1 MFGDFF
7 SPGKSDIKEG
17 YKDYRNYLTRGYNE
31 AQPMFEQG
39 YNQAIEGLDPYT
51 QSGAAGQ
58 GMYADLLGIN
68 GAEARSAAQNL
79 LMSDPANSGA
89 LAMDQNAVARAMN
102 ARGQGGSG
110 AAALAAERVFQQGY
124 GNILNRYAGLG
135 QQGLQAAG
143 MSGQFAAQRGQ
154 DLGNLAFGTNQLKG
168 NAAMGYGNA
177 MAQSKQ
183 AGMNNLLGVA
193 GLGTS
198 ALGPGG
204 LFGAKGM
211 FGK

>member
-7 SPGKSDIKEG
+7 NPGKSDISKGYRQYRDYIRAGRDQAQPYFEEG
-17 YKDYRNYLTRGYNE
+17 YG
-31 AQPMFEQG
+31 A
-39 YNQAIEGLDPYT
+39 AIEGLDPYT

-68 GAEARSAAQNL
+68 GAEARAAAQNL

-143 MSGQFAAQRGQ
+143 AQGQFSAQQGQ
-154 DLGNLAFGTNQLKG
+154 DLGNLRFGTNQLIA
-168 NAAMGYGNA
+168 NAAMGKGNA

-204 LFGAKGM
+204 LFGKKGM
-211 FGK
+211 FG